1 MRRVVLAGPGGRLG
15 TAFEI
20 NRMIRNRRLA
30 TRVDTGCASACT
42 IAFLGGA
49 DRSISPSGRLG
60 FHQGSFPGMGSN
72 DMHES
77 NRDMRRFL
85 VASGVTPEFAQRVTE
100 TPPDEIWTPT
110 PQELVAGRVVQRVN
124 R

>member
-1 MRRVVLAGPGGRLG
+1 
-15 TAFEI
+15 
-20 NRMIRNRRLA
+20 
-30 TRVDTGCASACT
+30 
-42 IAFLGGA
+42 
-49 DRSISPSGRLG
+49 
-60 FHQGSFPGMGSN
+60 
-72 DMHES
+72 MHES